1 MMMKSCIVWFL
12 CIPILFALDQTLG
25 LPNNGSSSIS
35 PHLKC
40 DPNSLKGSQFPPEFL
55 FGAAVSAYQ
64 TEGAAMED
72 GKGLS
77 IWDEFT
83 HKHPEKI
90 ADKSNGD
97 IAADSYHLYKKDIA
111 MVKQM
116 GMKAYRFSISWT
128 RILPSVKL
136 SGRVNHIGIQ
146 HYNDVIN
153 EVIAQ
158 GLIPF
163 VTILHFDPPQSLEEE
178 YGGFLS
184 KKIVNDFRDYADICF
199 KEFGDRVKYW
209 ITLNEPYVFSL
220 GGYATGGMAPGRCTT
235 TKDNKCDEGNS
246 AVEPYLAAHNQLLA
260 HAAVVS
266 LYRQKYQATQKGLI
280 SITLNTDWF
289 IPYTSS
295 KEDTEAAQR
304 ALDFSFGWFMDPL
317 TTGDYPKTMK
327 DIVGNRLPKFTKE
340 ESKLLKGSLDFLG
353 INYYTSRYAFNYNGP
368 PPPLQ
373 SYISDPNVNYTSE
386 RDGKLIGPATVA
398 FWLNVYPEG
407 LKDLLLYIKDKYNNP
422 LIYITEN
429 GVPDDGKLK
438 SKAGEAPA
446 DAFRIDALSGHLSNI
461 NMAIK
466 EGSNVKGYM
475 GWSLIDSFEW
485 QSGYTMVFGLHY
497 IDFRN
502 PSIRIPKQSALW
514 FKQFLSR

>member
-1 MMMKSCIVWFL
+1 MW
-12 CIPILFALDQTLG
+12 A
-25 LPNNGSSSIS
+25 
-35 PHLKC
+35 
-40 DPNSLKGSQFPPEFL
+40 
-55 FGAAVSAYQ
+55 
-64 TEGAAMED
+64 
-72 GKGLS
+72 
-77 IWDEFT
+77 
-83 HKHPEKI
+83 EKI

-97 IAADSYHLYKKDIA
+97 IAADSYHLY
-111 MVKQM
+111 
-116 GMKAYRFSISWT
+116 
-128 RILPSVKL
+128 KL

-163 VTILHFDPPQSLEEE
+163 VTILHFDPPQSLEDE
-178 YGGFLS
+178 YDGFLS

-373 SYISDPNVNYTSE
+373 SYISDPNVNYTITCF
-386 RDGKLIGPATVA
+386 LLVGPLQTVA

-429 GVPDDGKLK
+429 G
-438 SKAGEAPA
+438 
-446 DAFRIDALSGHLSNI
+446 N
-461 NMAIK
+461 
-466 EGSNVKGYM
+466 
-475 GWSLIDSFEW
+475 SLIYIINSTN
-485 QSGYTMVFGLHY
+485 GCILITRRIVVF
-497 IDFRN
+497 
-502 PSIRIPKQSALW
+502 
-514 FKQFLSR
+514 